1 MFWLWLGYKDFKDS
15 EISNI
20 FRLSK
25 ISLNFSST
33 RGSLKQ
39 LKARVFEVTGS
50 GGFLMT
56 EYSDNLLKFF
66 NTKQISIFKNK
77 EELLNNIKKI
87 LSNYKLRNK
96 MVISSSKHSKN
107 FSYSSIIKEII
118 KKIQKTKIK
127 KNNKI
132 QFNELKNLSR
142 FELFILQVYKLLS
155 ISF

>member
-1 MFWLWLGYKDFKDS
+1 
-15 EISNI
+15 
-20 FRLSK
+20 
-25 ISLNFSST
+25 
-33 RGSLKQ
+33 
-39 LKARVFEVTGS
+39 
-50 GGFLMT
+50 MT

-66 NTKQISIFKNK
+66 TTKQISIFNNK

-87 LSNYKLRNK
+87 LNNSKLRNK
-96 MVISSSKHSKN
+96 MVISSSKQSKN

-127 KNNKI
+127 KSNKI

-155 ISF
+155 ISFLKIFFDSKKSFKISRRVLFEIEWRIRKENTYSKTGWCFNLFNII